1 MCSLF
6 GDSLESAHLGSLV
19 MHISKQT
26 WLRDSLLSLARF
38 DILCKS
44 RLRICLPPATRQKP
58 RLSDHPLKLAGSSEH
73 PGVTSW
79 PVRITVTIYVTGLWV
94 TGILNYTPG
103 HSSRLRIGVRRTG
116 IARDTYQ
123 GSHEYTKDRI
133 KGSFVLSILILPQSP
148 TYGYL
153 NTFLCFLFWALKCL
167 YKSTIFYLDYMALEF
182 IRQQNMCKVMISLST
197 CFFTSPPSFTNLQIE
212 YSTPLEFLLCLLLH

>member
-6 GDSLESAHLGSLV
+6 GDSLESAHLGSLA

-79 PVRITVTIYVTGLWV
+79 PVRNNSYDLRNWIMSHRNPQLHPRSLVTVEKPPGMMIFLSRWDIHIYL
-94 TGILNYTPG
+94 
-103 HSSRLRIGVRRTG
+103 SSRWNIMIEKRVQKATSLDHVHFMCYYSSFRIACMTAIIEIVLRYIG
-116 IARDTYQ
+116 
-123 GSHEYTKDRI
+123 
-133 KGSFVLSILILPQSP
+133 L
-148 TYGYL
+148 
-153 NTFLCFLFWALKCL
+153 LFW
-167 YKSTIFYLDYMALEF
+167 LDWCISAVSVQYSHHEEYF
-182 IRQQNMCKVMISLST
+182 INVWWTVNCDS
-197 CFFTSPPSFTNLQIE
+197 
-212 YSTPLEFLLCLLLH
+212 